1 MTSSPVGSRR
11 RSTWR
16 SWLDQGENMIGA
28 KVLEE
33 HTYVD
38 DIINSKE
45 SEQDCMKDAVQ
56 IEKILA
62 RGSMGLKSILFHKSA
77 K

>member
-1 MTSSPVGSRR
+1 M
-11 RSTWR
+11 
-16 SWLDQGENMIGA
+16 MGA
-28 KVLEE
+28 KVLQED
-33 HTYVD
+33 TYVD

-62 RGSMGLKSILFHKSA
+62 RGSMGLHSLSQIRQVRQCRLTA
-77 K
+77 

>member
-1 MTSSPVGSRR
+1 M
-11 RSTWR
+11 
-16 SWLDQGENMIGA
+16 MGA

-33 HTYVD
+33 DTYVD

-62 RGSMGLKSILFHKSA
+62 RGSMGLKSILCLKSA